1 MADYGELGTFS
12 TEYPWSDV
20 SSLDLGYS
28 DNVLSVQ
35 YSDSTFGILGSR
47 PAVIP
52 DHPDSIQTYFSF
64 GFLLISA
71 RKLKNFIVQS
81 KISLLTSNM
90 DNLNDRVNF
99 DLKNIATI
107 EDIIIPKSKTLIYC
121 HGWKANSGWFSQ
133 LFSSDWTG
141 PWTNLMITKIS

>member
-20 SSLDLGYS
+20 SPLDLGYS

-52 DHPDSIQTYFSF
+52 DHPDSIQTYFSL
-64 GFLLISA
+64 GFSLISA
-71 RKLKNFIVQS
+71 KQIQRYS
-81 KISLLTSNM
+81 KWFKVSL
-90 DNLNDRVNF
+90 V
-99 DLKNIATI
+99 
-107 EDIIIPKSKTLIYC
+107 KT
-121 HGWKANSGWFSQ
+121 
-133 LFSSDWTG
+133 
-141 PWTNLMITKIS
+141 

>member
-20 SSLDLGYS
+20 SPIDLGYS
-28 DNVLSVQ
+28 DNVLSVK

-64 GFLLISA
+64 GFSLISVNKFSGSGIICGSPNHVGTLSGSKSVLK
-71 RKLKNFIVQS
+71 KLNGEI
-81 KISLLTSNM
+81 
-90 DNLNDRVNF
+90 LNKPTDF
-99 DLKNIATI
+99 KYG
-107 EDIIIPKSKTLIYC
+107 KS
-121 HGWKANSGWFSQ
+121 
-133 LFSSDWTG
+133 
-141 PWTNLMITKIS
+141 